1 MSQKP
6 SPDDL
11 AREKP
16 NTAEKPR
23 RGARA
28 SVRAPAPPVEML
40 LGGLVTRKV
49 RVPAREVVFVKGVIE
64 ASEGVAAV
72 FADHGGD
79 LTIATLPTQK
89 DELDRILQDLAAETG
104 ALFEVAHVEDGAE
117 VSEVTSVASAPHR
130 T

>member
-1 MSQKP
+1 M
-6 SPDDL
+6 
-11 AREKP
+11 
-16 NTAEKPR
+16 
-23 RGARA
+23 
-28 SVRAPAPPVEML
+28 VRPAPPPVEML

-79 LTIATLPTQK
+79 LTIATLPAQK

-104 ALFEVAHVEDGAE
+104 ALFEIANVEERTDIGDVA
-117 VSEVTSVASAPHR
+117 SLASAPHR